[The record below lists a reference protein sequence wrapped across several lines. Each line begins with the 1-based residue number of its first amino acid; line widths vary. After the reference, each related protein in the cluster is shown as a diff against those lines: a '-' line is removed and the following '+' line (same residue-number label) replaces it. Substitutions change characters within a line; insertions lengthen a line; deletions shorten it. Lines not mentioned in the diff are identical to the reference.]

1 MLLVF
6 CEKTEKNMQNIHT
19 IKNKVK
25 YIGKNLQL

>member
-6 CEKTEKNMQNIHT
+6 CKKTEKNMQNTHD